1 MTDNSPAH
9 SHTSSQSPAR
19 ELSRPLVP
27 VLWLVLMASPVAAA
41 NNATVLILDDIG
53 TALDT
58 TAATASWLATVFAL
72 VLAVATP
79 LQAALMR
86 HRGRHTVLFT
96 SAALVAAGTLIV
108 LFSPWLPLA
117 VAGRATQA
125 AGGAGLNVLAIALAG
140 SARRI
145 GAISAGMGL
154 FGAVSPLIG
163 TQLTDVLSWRVAL
176 SMLAITLIAVP
187 AVSRRAAPGAAGT
200 DRFDAGGALLVAVL
214 SGSVVMVASNPLPA
228 LAATAISITLLII
241 HTRRRPDGYVPV
253 ATIRSARF
261 QTATCLTLAL
271 SAGYFTLLFVI
282 PQLLIAHWTKDAAA
296 TGQLIAMVLA
306 SLTTLGFT
314 SIAARFSRTNVR
326 IVLVA
331 AGTVAVLASIF
342 ASVPVL
348 LLAGI
353 FLALFAATSAN
364 ATQVIAA
371 TASVPEQDK
380 PTAIGLFTLLYL
392 LGGDRPRARLR
403 TGALNANGSRRC
415 AARERGDSRGVT
427 SGSDHLEARHDEGAG
442 RLLVLRSPGL

>member
-1 MTDNSPAH
+1 MTDNSPSRA
-9 SHTSSQSPAR
+9 HTSSESSAR
-19 ELSRPLVP
+19 AVSRPLVP
-27 VLWLVLMASPVAAA
+27 VWWLVLMASPVAAA

-86 HRGRHTVLFT
+86 HRGRRTVLFT
-96 SAALVAAGTLIV
+96 SAALVAVGTLIV

-163 TQLTDVLSWRVAL
+163 TQLAEVLSWRVAL

-187 AVSRRAAPGAAGT
+187 VVSRRAAPGAAGT
-200 DRFDAGGALLVAVL
+200 DRFDSWGALLVAVL
-214 SGSVVMVASNPLPA
+214 SGSVVMFASNPLPA
-228 LAATAISITLLII
+228 LAATAISITLLLI
-241 HTRRRPDGYVPV
+241 HIRRRPDGYVPV
-253 ATIRSARF
+253 TTIRSVRF
-261 QTATCLTLAL
+261 QTAAGLTLAL

-282 PQLLIAHWTKDAAA
+282 PQLLIARADWTKDAAA
-296 TGQLIAMVLA
+296 TGQLVAMVLA
-306 SLTTLGFT
+306 SLATLGFT

-331 AGTVAVLASIF
+331 AGVVAVLAAVF
-342 ASVPVL
+342 ASAPLL

-364 ATQVIAA
+364 ATQVIVA
-371 TASVPEQDK
+371 TASVPEHQK

-392 LGGDRPRARLR
+392 LGGAIGP
-403 TGALNANGSRRC
+403 ALAS
-415 AARERGDSRGVT
+415 AT
-427 SGSDHLEARHDEGAG
+427 
-442 RLLVLRSPGL
+442 VL

>member
-9 SHTSSQSPAR
+9 SHTSSRSPAR
-19 ELSRPLVP
+19 ESSRPLVP
-27 VLWLVLMASPVAAA
+27 VLWLVLLASPVAAA

-86 HRGRHTVLFT
+86 HRGRRTVLFT

-108 LFSPWLPLA
+108 LVSPWLPLA

-145 GAISAGMGL
+145 GAISAGMGS

-176 SMLAITLIAVP
+176 CLLAITLIAVP
-187 AVSRRAAPGAAGT
+187 VVSRRLAPGAAGT
-200 DRFDAGGALLVAVL
+200 GRFDGWGALLVAVV
-214 SGSVVMVASNPLPA
+214 SGSIVTFASNPLPS
-228 LAATAISITLLII
+228 LAATAISILLLII

-261 QTATCLTLAL
+261 QTATGLTLAL

-282 PQLLIAHWTKDAAA
+282 PQLLITRAHWTKDAAA
-296 TGQLIAMVLA
+296 TGQLVAMVLA

-314 SIAARFSRTNVR
+314 SVAARLSPTNVR

-331 AGTVAVLASIF
+331 AGTVAVLAAAL
-342 ASVPVL
+342 ASAPVL

-392 LGGDRPRARLR
+392 LGGAIGP
-403 TGALNANGSRRC
+403 ALAS
-415 AARERGDSRGVT
+415 A
-427 SGSDHLEARHDEGAG
+427 
-442 RLLVLRSPGL
+442 LVL

>member
-72 VLAVATP
+72 ALAVATP

-86 HRGRHTVLFT
+86 HRGRPTVLFT

-108 LFSPWLPLA
+108 LVSPWLPLA

-187 AVSRRAAPGAAGT
+187 VVSRRLAPDTAGIG
-200 DRFDAGGALLVAVL
+200 RFDAGGALLVAVL
-214 SGSVVMVASNPLPA
+214 SGSIVMVASNPLPA

-241 HTRRRPDGYVPV
+241 HTRRRPDGYVPMT
-253 ATIRSARF
+253 TIRSTRF

-282 PQLLIAHWTKDAAA
+282 PQLLITRAHWTKDAAA

-306 SLTTLGFT
+306 SLATLGFT

-331 AGTVAVLASIF
+331 AGTVAVLAAVL
-342 ASVPVL
+342 ASAPVL
-348 LLAGI
+348 LLSGI

-392 LGGDRPRARLR
+392 LGGAIGP
-403 TGALNANGSRRC
+403 ALAS
-415 AARERGDSRGVT
+415 A
-427 SGSDHLEARHDEGAG
+427 
-442 RLLVLRSPGL
+442 LVL

>member
-9 SHTSSQSPAR
+9 SHTSSEISAR
-19 ELSRPLVP
+19 AVARPLVP

-86 HRGRHTVLFT
+86 HRGRRTVLFT
-96 SAALVAAGTLIV
+96 SATLVAVGTLIV

-163 TQLTDVLSWRVAL
+163 TQLADVLSWRVAL

-187 AVSRRAAPGAAGT
+187 VVSRRAAPGAAGT
-200 DRFDAGGALLVAVL
+200 DRFDTWGALLVAVL
-214 SGSVVMVASNPLPA
+214 SGSVVLVASNPLPA
-228 LAATAISITLLII
+228 LAATTVSIIWLII

-253 ATIRSARF
+253 TTIRSVRF
-261 QTATCLTLAL
+261 QTATGLTLAL

-282 PQLLIAHWTKDAAA
+282 PQLLIARAHWTKDAAA
-296 TGQLIAMVLA
+296 TGQLVAMVLA
-306 SLTTLGFT
+306 SLATLGFT
-314 SIAARFSRTNVR
+314 SIAARFSRKNVR
-326 IVLVA
+326 IALVA
-331 AGTVAVLASIF
+331 AGTVAVLAAVL
-342 ASVPVL
+342 ASAPLL

-364 ATQVIAA
+364 ATQVIVA
-371 TASVPEQDK
+371 TAAVPEQQK

-392 LGGDRPRARLR
+392 LGGAIGP
-403 TGALNANGSRRC
+403 ALAS
-415 AARERGDSRGVT
+415 AT
-427 SGSDHLEARHDEGAG
+427 
-442 RLLVLRSPGL
+442 VL